1 MRRVLMM
8 SAALALL
15 TPVAANAQETNA
27 SAPAV
32 NAPEAV
38 IFSEDEPQL
47 DDMSVEDLNALQ
59 LARLEQK
66 AFDMADEAGT
76 APVIANKDTDPV
88 FTTQDEAGLPDDEE
102 DVTAMGGPDYES
114 EEDAMSDRYMKDD
127 PSAEEPAETWPEGAP
142 YQPAEDPLSAP
153 LDE

>member
-1 MRRVLMM
+1 M

-15 TPVAANAQETNA
+15 TPVAANAQETN
-27 SAPAV
+27 SFAPAV

-38 IFSEDEPQL
+38 IFSKDESQL
-47 DDMSVEDLNALQ
+47 DGMSVEDLNALQ

-66 AFDMADEAGT
+66 AFDRADETGT
-76 APVIANKDTDPV
+76 APVIANKDADPV
-88 FTTQDEAGLPDDEE
+88 FTTQGEAALPDDDK

-127 PSAEEPAETWPEGAP
+127 PAGEEPAEAWPEGAP
-142 YQPAEDPLSAP
+142 YQPAEDPLSEP